1 MIKTIKELNTHYYL
15 SIVVLA
21 VLFLLVFFKAISFG
35 TPFPVTT
42 TAEMY
47 AIGITL
53 LAIPV
58 ALKLFAD
65 KITIGITLLAIP
77 VALKLFADKIKKIPE
92 GTEKNETVRRYRN
105 AWLLRIYIVNT
116 VTMGNIFLYAISR
129 NNNFMWLA
137 VISFIVYMFCKPS
150 HQDLE
155 NIVQEDKNVE

>member
-47 AIGITL
+47 A
-53 LAIPV
+53 
-58 ALKLFAD
+58 
-65 KITIGITLLAIP
+65 IGITLLAIP

>member
-65 KITIGITLLAIP
+65 KI
-77 VALKLFADKIKKIPE
+77 KKIPE
-92 GTEKNETVRRYRN
+92 GTEKNETVRCYRN

>member
-1 MIKTIKELNTHYYL
+1 MTKTIKELNTHYYL
-15 SIVVLA
+15 SIIVLA

-65 KITIGITLLAIP
+65 KI
-77 VALKLFADKIKKIPE
+77 KKIPE
-92 GTEKNETVRRYRN
+92 GTEKNETVRYYRS
-105 AWLLRIYIVNT
+105 AWLLRMYIVNAIT
-116 VTMGNIFLYAISR
+116 LGNIFLYAISR

>member
-1 MIKTIKELNTHYYL
+1 MTKTIKELNTHYYL
-15 SIVVLA
+15 SIIVLA

-47 AIGITL
+47 A
-53 LAIPV
+53 
-58 ALKLFAD
+58 
-65 KITIGITLLAIP
+65 IGITLLAIP

>member
-65 KITIGITLLAIP
+65 KI
-77 VALKLFADKIKKIPE
+77 KKIPK
-92 GTEKNETVRRYRN
+92 GTEKNETVRGYRN

>member
-1 MIKTIKELNTHYYL
+1 MTKTIKELNTHYYL

-47 AIGITL
+47 A
-53 LAIPV
+53 
-58 ALKLFAD
+58 
-65 KITIGITLLAIP
+65 IGITLLAIP